1 MLKDRLRELFKS
13 YDTPIQTIISEV
25 LVWEQEH
32 ISRDRPRFKDSLD
45 NIVTR
50 VANDQLEQS
59 EQSEVSE

>member
-1 MLKDRLRELFKS
+1 MLKDRLRELFRS

-45 NIVTR
+45 DIVTR
-50 VANDQLEQS
+50 VATEQLEQG
-59 EQSEVSE
+59 EQSETSE